1 MKQLKVTVKTESPIV
16 LTTESNATVMT
27 GTHDVVSGSILRGV
41 LAAQYIDAC
50 GLGKKAHQNEEFRR
64 LFFGA
69 LRFTDANIACPD
81 DDKRSFAIPL
91 SMQKEK
97 AKAGQ
102 TEAGQTEAVEDLMRV
117 DSPKKGMKSFGGYAV
132 LTDDNLIKTV
142 SAAKDVSL
150 HMSRASEEE
159 RKKGR
164 SEDGGIYNYESID
177 ARQTFI
183 GWVIGEDAD
192 ISALRAH
199 VASEFKCRV
208 GRSKFT
214 QYGRCSVKFGELED
228 VPALIAADLEN
239 GSVILRLDSPLLF
252 DGADEPQPNE
262 AGQGKIVT
270 APKALGLIVRALNAR
285 TGSNAFSLGKVF
297 AAGAEIENYV
307 GVWGMKRPREQ
318 ALAAGTVFSV
328 GKDGDWTEQD
338 FDALT
343 DVMYR
348 GVGRRTEEGF
358 GQLRHWPI
366 VTGKWTKP
374 KTSGNKEPAPL
385 LFKKA
390 SEETAK
396 IARKAFERRLAEQIR
411 LYAAEDAK
419 NAKYDRAL
427 YNSKEEGLS
436 GLTHFFSR
444 LDHLLDAEQN
454 ARGADGRK
462 QGKTEGLRE
471 SYRKTLKAVVR
482 PPMENNLRKVCI
494 AASGRSLYDM
504 LLENSELP
512 VSGRRWMEDVGTKEA
527 RTKAFMDVV
536 GLEENMFDLTDGQYF
551 YEYWHSF
558 FRSARKRA
566 VTKQEEAESDA

>member
-27 GTHDVVSGSILRGV
+27 GTHDAITGSILRGV

-50 GLGKKAHQNEEFRR
+50 GLGKKAHQNEVFRR

-69 LRFTDANIACPD
+69 LRFTDANIACD
-81 DDKRSFAIPL
+81 DGERSFVIPF

-97 AKAGQ
+97 AK
-102 TEAGQTEAVEDLMRV
+102 EDQTEAVEDLMRV

-132 LTDDNLIKTV
+132 LTDGNLIKTV

-150 HMSRASEEE
+150 HMSRTSEEE

-177 ARQTFI
+177 AGQTFI
-183 GWVIGEDAD
+183 GWVIGEEAD

-199 VASEFKCRV
+199 IPDEFECRV

-214 QYGRCSVKFGELED
+214 QYGHCSVKFEELKD
-228 VPALIAADLEN
+228 VPVLIAANLEK

-262 AGQGKIVT
+262 AGQHVIVT

-285 TGSNAFSLGKVF
+285 TGSNAFHLGKVF
-297 AAGAEIENYV
+297 ASGAEIENYV

-318 ALAAGTVFSV
+318 ALAAGTVFAL

-338 FDALT
+338 FEALT

-358 GQLRHWPI
+358 GQLRYWPI
-366 VTGKWTKP
+366 ANGKWAKP
-374 KTSGNKEPAPL
+374 DTNENKEPDPL
-385 LFKKA
+385 PFAKA

-419 NAKYDRAL
+419 NAKYDRTL
-427 YNSKEEGLS
+427 YNSKTEGLS

-444 LDHLLDAEQN
+444 LDHLLDAGQN
-454 ARGADGRK
+454 ARSADGRK
-462 QGKTEGLRE
+462 QEKAKGLRK
-471 SYRKTLKAVVR
+471 SYQQTLNNVVR
-482 PPMENNLRKVCI
+482 PKSPMENNLRKVYI
-494 AASGRSLYDM
+494 AVSGQSLYDM
-504 LLENSELP
+504 LLKDSELP

-527 RTKAFMDVV
+527 RTQAFMDAV
-536 GLEENMFDLTDGQYF
+536 GLTKDMFDLTDGKYF

-566 VTKQEEAESDA
+566 VTKQEEAERDV

>member
-1 MKQLKVTVKTESPIV
+1 MKQLKVTVETKSPIV

-27 GTHDVVSGSILRGV
+27 GTHDAITGSILRGV

-69 LRFTDANIACPD
+69 LRFTDANIACD
-81 DDKRSFAIPL
+81 DGERSFVIPF

-97 AKAGQ
+97 AK
-102 TEAGQTEAVEDLMRV
+102 EGQTEAVEDLMRV
-117 DSPKKGMKSFGGYAV
+117 NSPQKGMKSFGGYAV
-132 LTDDNLIKTV
+132 LTDDHLIKTV

-150 HMSRASEEE
+150 HMSRTSEEE

-177 ARQTFI
+177 EGQTFI
-183 GWVIGEDAD
+183 GWIIGEEAD

-199 VASEFKCRV
+199 IPNEFKCRV

-214 QYGRCSVKFGELED
+214 QYGHCSVNFGELED
-228 VPALIAADLEN
+228 VPALIAANIEKE
-239 GSVILRLDSPLLF
+239 SVILRLDSPLLF
-252 DGADEPQPNE
+252 DEADEPQLNE
-262 AGQGKIVT
+262 AGQHVIVT
-270 APKALGLIVRALNAR
+270 APNALGLIVRALNAR
-285 TGSNAFSLGKVF
+285 TGSSAFHLGKVF

-318 ALAAGTVFSV
+318 ALAAGTVFSLV
-328 GKDGDWTEQD
+328 KDGDWTEQD
-338 FDALT
+338 LDALT
-343 DVMYR
+343 GVMYR

-366 VTGKWTKP
+366 VAGKWAKP
-374 KTSGNKEPAPL
+374 KTNGSKEPDSL
-385 LFKKA
+385 RFEKA

-444 LDHLLDAEQN
+444 LDHLLDAGQN

-462 QGKTEGLRE
+462 QEKTVGLRK
-471 SYRKTLKAVVR
+471 SYQKTLKDVVR
-482 PPMENNLRKVCI
+482 PKGPMESNLRKVSI

-512 VSGRRWMEDVGTKEA
+512 VSGRRWMQDVGTKEA

-536 GLEENMFDLTDGQYF
+536 GLEESMFDLTDGQYF
-551 YEYWHSF
+551 YEYWHTF

-566 VTKQEEAESDA
+566 VTKQEEAERDV